1 MIVFD
6 LLCGEGHR
14 FEGWFGSAA
23 DFAAQKERRQLACPG
38 CGNAQVE
45 RVPSVS
51 RVNLGAPEPRPP
63 GKGRPSQEP
72 AGRPS
77 QEPAGTPSH
86 GPGAPQRA
94 PEMEGK
100 DPFAI
105 AQMLYSR
112 MLDELLTKTQDV
124 GKDFPA
130 EARRIFYEEA
140 PARAIRGVVSAE
152 EHDELLDEG
161 IPVARLPLPPG
172 RLN

>member
-51 RVNLGAPEPRPP
+51 RVNLGAPEP
-63 GKGRPSQEP
+63 QP
-72 AGRPS
+72 AGRRRRA
-77 QEPAGTPSH
+77 QEPAGTPSQ
-86 GPGAPQRA
+86 GPGAPQHV

-140 PARAIRGVVSAE
+140 PARAIRGVASAQ

-172 RLN
+172 QLN